1 MLYDRHG
8 LPISGSAECV
18 AAYDRAIAYLWRL
31 RPEVIDE
38 TEAAVARDP
47 GCAMAA
53 ALRAY
58 LGLTSTEWPS
68 ARRAARAVGDL
79 RGVTEREH
87 GHLAAIRAWAGG
99 DWRAAAR
106 ILDDVLEAYPM
117 DALALIVGH
126 QLDFFLGDAANL
138 RGRVWRAL
146 PAWDPRHPDLGFAKG
161 QLAFGLEESGD
172 YAAAEAA
179 GREALA
185 ANPDDVWA
193 IHALAHV
200 FEMRGEADRGVA
212 FLTDVRDDWS
222 DGNMLAVHVAWHE
235 ALFRLEHEDPSEV
248 LGIYDARIRPPG
260 ADAIP
265 LAMLDATALLW
276 RLWLD
281 GWEVGERWGSLAE
294 DWARQEERPWYVFN
308 DLHAVMAMIG
318 AGRLSDAAAIVARLE
333 AYVRDGARQETN
345 QAMTAAA
352 GLAVARGL
360 LAFGRGDP
368 AGAVGALAPVSDHLA
383 IFGGSHAQR
392 DAFQRTLLVAAQRAG
407 EAGFARRLANARL
420 AERPASV
427 WARRRL
433 TEIDV

>member
-1 MLYDRHG
+1 MLYDSHG
-8 LPISGSAECV
+8 LPIDGSAECV
-18 AAYDRAIAYLWRL
+18 AAYDRAIAHLWRL

-38 TEAAVARDP
+38 TEVALARDP
-47 GCAMAA
+47 DCVMAV

-58 LGLTSTEWPS
+58 LGLTSTEWSS
-68 ARRAARAVGDL
+68 ARRAARAVGDR
-79 RGVTEREH
+79 RGATDRER
-87 GHLAAIRAWAGG
+87 GHLAAIRAWARG

-106 ILDDVLEAYPM
+106 MLDDVLEAYPM

-138 RGRVWRAL
+138 RGRVERAL
-146 PAWDPRHPDLGFAKG
+146 RAWDPRHPDLGFAKG

-179 GREALA
+179 GRAALA
-185 ANPDDVWA
+185 ANRDDVWA

-200 FEMRGEADRGVA
+200 FEMRGEAGRGA
-212 FLTDVRDDWS
+212 DFLKDVREDWS

-235 ALFRLEHEDPSEV
+235 AIFRLEHEDRAAV

-260 ADAIP
+260 ADANP
-265 LAMLDATALLW
+265 LALLDATALLW
-276 RLWLD
+276 RLRLD
-281 GWEVGERWGSLAE
+281 GYDVGERWAPLAD

-318 AGRLSDAAAIVARLE
+318 AGRMDDAAAIVARL
-333 AYVRDGARQETN
+333 ATYARDGAPEETN

-368 AGAVGALAPVSDHLA
+368 AGAVHALAPVSGHLA

-407 EAGFARRLANARL
+407 EVAYARRLASARL

-427 WARRRL
+427 WARRRME
-433 TEIDV
+433 EIEA